1 MQIGIRR
8 AKKGNSLTKD
18 PFTRLQQLLSD
29 DMTDVTDLIQTRMY
43 SENAPLIPLVT
54 EHILKAGGKR
64 LRPMLTL
71 ASAKLMGYEGNDHI
85 HLAAVVELIH
95 TATLLHD
102 DVVDKSEK
110 RRGQITANYKWDN
123 KSSVL
128 VGDYLFARAFQ
139 LMVDVGSIKILS
151 SLSQASAEISQSEV
165 LQMTIAKN
173 VRSTESDYMEVIN
186 GKTAKLFSSACE
198 VGGLISKANITE
210 TEALSAYGQSLG
222 VSFQIVDDILDY
234 GGSNLALGKNIG
246 DDFRERKITLPI
258 ILSLSKNDVS
268 TKSFWSRT
276 IGHGQQFEG
285 DFEKGDHILVK
296 DQKNIECARGLS
308 SFSSVEIEKIKGS
321 HSSKIKNI
329 LGYSSREEIIH
340 KDDLVKV

>member
-1 MQIGIRR
+1 
-8 AKKGNSLTKD
+8 
-18 PFTRLQQLLSD
+18 
-29 DMTDVTDLIQTRMY
+29 MTDVTDLIQARMY

-258 ILSLSKNDVS
+258 ILSISKNDVS

-285 DFEKGDHILVK
+285 DFEKAQEILHN
-296 DQKNIECARGLS
+296 DGSLEEARKKAIKWAEGANSQLRSLPNGKVNDILS
-308 SFSSVEIEKIKGS
+308 ELTSFVV
-321 HSSKIKNI
+321 
-329 LGYSSREEIIH
+329 SRV
-340 KDDLVKV
+340 L